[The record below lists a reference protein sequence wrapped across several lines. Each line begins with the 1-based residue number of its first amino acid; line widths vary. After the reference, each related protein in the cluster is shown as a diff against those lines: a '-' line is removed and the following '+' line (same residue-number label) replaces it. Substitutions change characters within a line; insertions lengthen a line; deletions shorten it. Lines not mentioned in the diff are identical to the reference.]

1 MRNNITIMSLLVIF
15 SLFMPELAFAEELKD
30 GLENVKD
37 YLTGDVAGVLAIL
50 AVVFWGINMLTNW
63 ISVFANL
70 RSLVVI
76 CLGIL
81 IIFGAGDF
89 VGWIKG

>member
-1 MRNNITIMSLLVIF
+1 MKILIIILCGM
-15 SLFMPELAFAEELKD
+15 LFPDWAFAAESLEG
-30 GLENVKD
+30 GLTNIKE
-37 YLTGDVAGVLAIL
+37 YLTGDVAQIL
-50 AVVFWGINMLTNW
+50 AVLAVVLWGINMLTNW

-76 CLGIL
+76 FVGIL

-89 VGWIKG
+89 VSWVKG